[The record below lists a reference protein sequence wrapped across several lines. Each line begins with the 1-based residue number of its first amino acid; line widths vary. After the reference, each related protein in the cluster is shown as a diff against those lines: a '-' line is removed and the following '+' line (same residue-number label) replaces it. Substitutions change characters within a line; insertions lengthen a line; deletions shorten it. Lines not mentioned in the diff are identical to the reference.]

1 MIAYR
6 DLADLQ
12 SLANNAA
19 WWRALGDTLKAA
31 VRPAMWEAM
40 QRGIVAAVESIGQ
53 KDIVEL
59 TPEQA
64 DSINRSLEIVLDEY
78 LDEWWIDLGQTRAEK
93 LRSLILDAYE
103 LGMQPS
109 WVAERME
116 ASGLFGDLAVDRIA
130 ITETTRLVGI
140 GAQRTYRELGFQT
153 WVWHTSA
160 DDRVCPVCGP
170 LHGESFSIDQSFAPQ
185 HPGCRCYPVAGV
197 IPEAMFGG

>member
-12 SLANNAA
+12 SLANNAG
-19 WWRALGDTLKAA
+19 WWRALGDKLKAA

-40 QRGIVAAVESIGQ
+40 QRGVTAGLESIGQ

-64 DSINRSLEIVLDEY
+64 DNINRSLEIVLDEY
-78 LDEWWIDLGQTRAEK
+78 LGEWWFDLGQTRAEK

-109 WVAERME
+109 WVAERLE
-116 ASGLFGDLAVDRIA
+116 ASGLFGDMAVDRIA

-153 WVWHTSA
+153 WAWHTSA
-160 DDRVCPVCGP
+160 DGLVCPICAP
-170 LHGESFSIDQSFAPQ
+170 LDGQSFSIDQSFSPA
-185 HPGCRCYPVAGV
+185 HPACRCWPVAGV
-197 IPEAMFGG
+197 IPEALFG

>member
-1 MIAYR
+1 MLAYR

-12 SLANNAA
+12 SLANNAR
-19 WWRALGDTLKAA
+19 WWRDLGDKIKAA

-40 QRGIVAAVESIGQ
+40 QRGVAAGVESIGQ

-78 LDEWWIDLGQTRAEK
+78 LDEWWLDLGQTRAEK

-109 WVAERME
+109 WVAERLE
-116 ASGLFGDLAVDRIA
+116 ASGLFDDLAVDRIA

-153 WVWHTSA
+153 WVWHTA
-160 DDRVCPVCGP
+160 EDELVCPVCGP
-170 LHGESFSIDQSFAPQ
+170 LAGESFSIDQAFSPA
-185 HPGCRCYPVAGV
+185 HVACRCFCVAGI
-197 IPEAMFGG
+197 IPEALFG